1 MRYFLPTIVLTLAV
15 TIISGCTTMSEK
27 DYKLAKAVMA
37 ESPTVRAEVMNE
49 CVANLNREPKSEQK
63 FMSDYLKIPQS
74 KSHRKCFRQVLL
86 LYLLG
91 ISAHR
96 RDDKLRAILDA
107 ARPAGCYRLRLGVEF
122 ERVRAVLVEVAEVP
136 TFPAAEGMVSN
147 RHIDADHAS

>member
-15 TIISGCTTMSEK
+15 TILSGCTTMSEK

-74 KSHRKCFRQVLL
+74 KYAKTVCGRM
-86 LYLLG
+86 
-91 ISAHR
+91 
-96 RDDKLRAILDA
+96 
-107 ARPAGCYRLRLGVEF
+107 
-122 ERVRAVLVEVAEVP
+122 VRAFAKGQI
-136 TFPAAEGMVSN
+136 TY
-147 RHIDADHAS
+147 ADINSANSGEKMLRIMDGK